1 MKKILFLF
9 SIVLLCSCIAKSDGS
24 SIRHAKSD
32 GSSIR
37 HAKDGT
43 VPFRYV
49 EVFKYKGH
57 SYIKFGD
64 KGVVHDPDCQYCY
77 DKFD

>member
-9 SIVLLCSCIAKSDGS
+9 IIVLLCSCNAKSDGS
-24 SIRHAKSD
+24 DVLHAKE
-32 GSSIR
+32 
-37 HAKDGT
+37 GT
-43 VPFRYV
+43 VPFGYV

-57 SYIKFGD
+57 SYIKFED

>member
-9 SIVLLCSCIAKSDGS
+9 SIVLLCSCNAKSDGS
-24 SIRHAKSD
+24 NTI
-32 GSSIR
+32 

-43 VPFRYV
+43 VPFSRV

-57 SYIKFGD
+57 FYIKFGGSS
-64 KGVVHDPDCQYCY
+64 GVVHDPDCQYCY

>member
-9 SIVLLCSCIAKSDGS
+9 IIVLLCSCRAESDG
-24 SIRHAKSD
+24 IRAKE
-32 GSSIR
+32 
-37 HAKDGT
+37 GT
-43 VPFRYV
+43 VPFGYV
-49 EVFKYKGH
+49 EEFKYKGH
-57 SYIKFGD
+57 SYIKFAG

>member
-9 SIVLLCSCIAKSDGS
+9 SIGLLCSCNAKSDS
-24 SIRHAKSD
+24 SDTAHAE
-32 GSSIR
+32 
-37 HAKDGT
+37 DGT

-49 EVFKYKGH
+49 EVVKYKGH
-57 SYIKFGD
+57 SYIKFAD

>member
-9 SIVLLCSCIAKSDGS
+9 SIVLLCSCNAKSDGS
-24 SIRHAKSD
+24 GTIHAQ
-32 GSSIR
+32 
-37 HAKDGT
+37 DGT

-57 SYIKFGD
+57 SYIKFAD
-64 KGVVHDPDCQYCY
+64 KEGST
-77 DKFD
+77 

>member
-9 SIVLLCSCIAKSDGS
+9 SIVLLCSCNAKSDGS
-24 SIRHAKSD
+24 GTIY
-32 GSSIR
+32 
-37 HAKDGT
+37 AKDGT
-43 VPFRYV
+43 VPFGYV

-64 KGVVHDPDCQYCY
+64 RGVVHDPDCQYCY

>member
-9 SIVLLCSCIAKSDGS
+9 SIVLLCSCNAKSDGS
-24 SIRHAKSD
+24 NTIYT
-32 GSSIR
+32 
-37 HAKDGT
+37 KDGT
-43 VPFRYV
+43 VPFVYV

-57 SYIKFGD
+57 SYIKFG
-64 KGVVHDPDCQYCY
+64 GNGRSVVVHDLDCQYSY

>member
-1 MKKILFLF
+1 MKKILFLL
-9 SIVLLCSCIAKSDGS
+9 SIVLLCPCIAKSDGS
-24 SIRHAKSD
+24 GTI
-32 GSSIR
+32 

-57 SYIKFGD
+57 SYIKFAD

>member
-9 SIVLLCSCIAKSDGS
+9 SIVLLCSCNAKSDGS
-24 SIRHAKSD
+24 GTIHAN
-32 GSSIR
+32 
-37 HAKDGT
+37 DGT
-43 VPFRYV
+43 VPFGYV

-64 KGVVHDPDCQYCY
+64 RGVVHDPDCQYCY

>member
-9 SIVLLCSCIAKSDGS
+9 SIVLLCSCNAKSDGPNTT
-24 SIRHAKSD
+24 
-32 GSSIR
+32 

-57 SYIKFGD
+57 SYIKFGGGRAI
-64 KGVVHDPDCQYCY
+64 GVVHDPDCQYCY

>member
-9 SIVLLCSCIAKSDGS
+9 SIVLLCSCISKSDGS
-24 SIRHAKSD
+24 GTIHAQ
-32 GSSIR
+32 
-37 HAKDGT
+37 DGT

-57 SYIKFGD
+57 SYIKFAD

>member
-9 SIVLLCSCIAKSDGS
+9 SIVLLCSCNAKSDGS
-24 SIRHAKSD
+24 GTI
-32 GSSIR
+32 
-37 HAKDGT
+37 HAKDST
-43 VPFRYV
+43 VLFRYI

-57 SYIKFGD
+57 SYIKFAD

-77 DKFD
+77 NKFD

>member
-9 SIVLLCSCIAKSDGS
+9 IIVLLCSCRAKSDGS
-24 SIRHAKSD
+24 DALHAKE
-32 GSSIR
+32 
-37 HAKDGT
+37 GT
-43 VPFRYV
+43 VPFGYV

-57 SYIKFGD
+57 SYIKFAD

>member
-9 SIVLLCSCIAKSDGS
+9 SIVLLCSCNAKSDGS
-24 SIRHAKSD
+24 NTIHAKE
-32 GSSIR
+32 
-37 HAKDGT
+37 GT
-43 VPFRYV
+43 VPFGYA

-57 SYIKFGD
+57 SYIKFSD

>member
-9 SIVLLCSCIAKSDGS
+9 SIVLLCSCNAKSDGS
-24 SIRHAKSD
+24 NTI
-32 GSSIR
+32 

-43 VPFRYV
+43 VPFGYV
-49 EVFKYKGH
+49 ETFKYKGH
-57 SYIKFGD
+57 SYIKFGED
-64 KGVVHDPDCQYCY
+64 GGVGVVHDPDCQYCY

>member
-9 SIVLLCSCIAKSDGS
+9 SIVLLCSCNAKSDGS
-24 SIRHAKSD
+24 GTIHAN
-32 GSSIR
+32 
-37 HAKDGT
+37 DGT
-43 VPFRYV
+43 VPFGYV